1 VKKYVA
7 ELAGTFILVLCGTGA
22 IILGQQTAGAVSHT
36 MVSAVWGLTVMVLIY
51 SIGGVSGC
59 HINPAVSIA
68 FTLAGRFN
76 ARLLPGYII
85 SQVLGALLASITL
98 RLLFLSSVLLGATQ
112 PAGSAMQSF
121 MLELLLTFFLML
133 IILIVAHGSKE
144 RGRFAGVAIG
154 AVVGLEAMF
163 AGPICG
169 ASMNPARS
177 LAPAIV
183 SGHPEHLWIYLLAP
197 VIGAILAITVWKYTN
212 NSFRISG
219 KNQPG

>member
-1 VKKYVA
+1 VKKYAA
-7 ELAGTFILVLCGTGA
+7 ELAGTFVLVLCGTGA
-22 IILGQQTAGAVSHT
+22 VVISQQVAGSLSHAGVSLT
-36 MVSAVWGLTVMVLIY
+36 WGLTVMALIY
-51 SIGGVSGC
+51 SIGKISGC

-85 SQVLGALLASITL
+85 SQVSGALLASCLL
-98 RLLFLSSVLLGATQ
+98 RLLFPSSMLLGGTQ
-112 PAGSAMQSF
+112 PAGSVGQSF
-121 MLELLLTFFLML
+121 ILEFLLTFFLML
-133 IILIVAHGSKE
+133 VILLVAHGSKE
-144 RGRFAGVAIG
+144 RGRMAGIAIG

-183 SGHPEHLWIYLLAP
+183 SGHLNHLWIYLLAP
-197 VIGAILAITVWKYTN
+197 VAGAVSAIPVWRVFSNK
-212 NSFRISG
+212 R
-219 KNQPG
+219 K